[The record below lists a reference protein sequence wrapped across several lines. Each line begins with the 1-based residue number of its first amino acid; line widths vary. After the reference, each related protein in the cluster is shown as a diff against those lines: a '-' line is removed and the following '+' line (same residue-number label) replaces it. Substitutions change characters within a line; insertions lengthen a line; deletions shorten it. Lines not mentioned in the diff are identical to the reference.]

1 MQLVR
6 DIMTSTVRTLHRD
19 TIVSDVEKIFSANKI
34 SGAPLVDESGS
45 MVGFVS
51 KSDIS
56 RFDSTG
62 DDPFYARAYEIAN
75 PKVITTVPS
84 ESIVQAAQQMLEE
97 HVHHLVVVDGQDI
110 AGVLSAFDF
119 VRVVASASGD
129 LPNEDICREATGSVT
144 KNDT

>member
-19 TIVSDVEKIFSANKI
+19 TVICDVEKAFLKSNI
-34 SGAPLVDESGS
+34 SGAPIVDDLGTV
-45 MVGFVS
+45 VGFVS

-75 PKVITTVPS
+75 PKVIKIEPS
-84 ESIVQAAQQMLEE
+84 ASVEAAAQLMLHE
-97 HVHHLVVVDGQDI
+97 HLHHLVVMDGQTVV
-110 AGVLSAFDF
+110 GVLSAFDF
-119 VRVVASASGD
+119 VKVVAAASGD
-129 LPNEDICREATGSVT
+129 SSE
-144 KNDT
+144 